1 MQMVQQQ
8 DKEDG
13 IKRDESSVMKQRCKI
28 KSFQAVSEHI
38 DVMKQGRLLW
48 KG

>member
-13 IKRDESSVMKQRCKI
+13 IKSDESSVIKLRCKI

-38 DVMKQGRLLW
+38 DVMKQRRLLR

>member
-13 IKRDESSVMKQRCKI
+13 IKSDESSVTKRRCKI

-38 DVMKQGRLLW
+38 DVMKQGRLLR